1 MSTPQQFK
9 LPKRL
14 ESEFGRMALK
24 NFRSLEFMERKL
36 ARFRNHLHF
45 TMHCKHHGLY
55 PPSLSLK
62 TAVKGPHAQ
71 RIIQNTQHLL
81 LNERIRQ
88 IYYTINVTKQR
99 ISDLDESLFTCL
111 PVDVYTDVKNWVT
124 HASEAEF
131 SKCCSRQKD
140 KFSRLESKQKLS
152 RSDVPVSQM
161 SDDATVETAC
171 HLLGNTSN
179 KAAEL
184 RSDCVQ
190 VLKQS
195 KPPPS
200 NISKEERAALREL
213 KEDKDI
219 TILPADKGRA
229 TVILNKTDYQDK
241 ANDLLNDTNTYK
253 PLKRDPTS
261 MYRNQLIEVLQSLRD
276 EGVINVITYRQLY
289 PTSSDTPK
297 FYGLPKVHKD
307 ACPLRPIVSSC
318 GSITYNTAKF
328 ISKILSPLVGSTPRH
343 LKNSED
349 LVTKLSA
356 IKLADNESLIS
367 YDVSALFTSVPVDES
382 LFIKRVTLTTSLSIS
397 TLCIPQ
403 LSLRLSERTISV

>member
-1 MSTPQQFK
+1 
-9 LPKRL
+9 
-14 ESEFGRMALK
+14 
-24 NFRSLEFMERKL
+24 
-36 ARFRNHLHF
+36 
-45 TMHCKHHGLY
+45 
-55 PPSLSLK
+55 
-62 TAVKGPHAQ
+62 
-71 RIIQNTQHLL
+71 
-81 LNERIRQ
+81 
-88 IYYTINVTKQR
+88 
-99 ISDLDESLFTCL
+99 
-111 PVDVYTDVKNWVT
+111 
-124 HASEAEF
+124 
-131 SKCCSRQKD
+131 
-140 KFSRLESKQKLS
+140 
-152 RSDVPVSQM
+152 M
-161 SDDATVETAC
+161 SDDVSNNITDRWVINKSDLQITEPQLSVLRKGLNFAVTPSKLPTVEFVTAVETAC

-200 NISKEERAALREL
+200 NISKEERVALREL

-328 ISKILSPLVGSTPRH
+328 ISKILSPLVGGTPRH

-356 IKLADNESLIS
+356 IKLADNESLVS

-382 LFIKRVTLTTSLSIS
+382 LDIIHKRLTNDDTLSTRTTLSPKQIID
-397 TLCIPQ
+397 L
-403 LSLRLSERTISV
+403 LRVCLKTTYFTHNGTFYTQIEGRRYGLPP